1 MLLAKE
7 IKIQTIRKQREFI
20 RKQLLKVARSVDGD
34 ASYRYVGHV
43 FPEVIKYFEEEGF
56 VVTKVQSDLL
66 LAMTKGVP
74 VYVFAIDD
82 LVKLSEEELQ
92 QAEAYDYE
100 EQRAAKFRDEDDGDS
115 FLEMIF
121 GHQV

>member
-20 RKQLLKVARSVDGD
+20 RKQLLETKKNKDGD
-34 ASYRYVGHV
+34 TAYCYVGHI
-43 FPEVIKYFEEEGF
+43 FPEVIKYFEKEGF
-56 VVTKVQSDLL
+56 TITKVQSELL
-66 LAMTKGVP
+66 SAMTKGVP
-74 VYVFAIDD
+74 VYVFTIDD